1 MATFPTA
8 TNPNRDELPTQ
19 RPRQLDSPTGR
30 EIVHELMNQLTVIDL
45 CAGQL
50 RSSISPFMLSS
61 LERAVEN
68 ALRAAK
74 ALAAEIG
81 RGTISNS

>member
-1 MATFPTA
+1 MANVSLSTQPLQ
-8 TNPNRDELPTQ
+8 DKLPSS
-19 RPRQLDSPTGR
+19 RAGQLDSPARR
-30 EIVHELMNQLTVIDL
+30 EIVHELMNQLTVVNL

-50 RSSISPFMLSS
+50 RSTVCPFMLSS

-74 ALAAEIG
+74 ALAAEISS
-81 RGTISNS
+81 GTISNS